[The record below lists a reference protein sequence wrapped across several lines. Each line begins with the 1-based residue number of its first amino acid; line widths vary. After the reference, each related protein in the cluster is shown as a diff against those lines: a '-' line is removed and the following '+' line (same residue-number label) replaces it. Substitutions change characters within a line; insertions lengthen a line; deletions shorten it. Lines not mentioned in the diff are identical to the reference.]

1 MRRSFRS
8 IAASAVAGLFLIGA
22 SATALAS
29 DWDVDSAHSQVG
41 FSVRHMMVSSV
52 HGTFDKYT
60 GWIALDDGD
69 IGKSKAHFDID
80 AASVNT
86 GNAKRD
92 EHLRSPDFFDAAKFP
107 KITFES
113 TKVDKHGPGE
123 LTLIGNLTIKNIT
136 KPVVFSVSGLSGEV
150 KDPWGMTRRGA
161 SAVAKISRKDFGLT
175 WQKSIETGGV
185 VVGDEV
191 TLTLEVEL
199 TKKKS

>member
-1 MRRSFRS
+1 MRRSLRS
-8 IAASAVAGLFLIGA
+8 LAASVAAGVLFIGA
-22 SATALAS
+22 SATAFAS

-41 FSVRHMMVSSV
+41 FSVRHMMVSTV

-60 GWIALDDGD
+60 GWINLDDGD
-69 IGKSKAHFDID
+69 IAKSKAHFDID
-80 AASVNT
+80 ATSVNT

-92 EHLRSPDFFDAAKFP
+92 DHLRSPDFFDAAKFP
-107 KITFES
+107 KIVFDS
-113 TKVDKHGPGE
+113 TKVEKRGPGE
-123 LTLIGNLTIKNIT
+123 LTLTGNLTIKDVT

-161 SAVAKISRKDFGLT
+161 SATAKINRKDFGLT
-175 WQKSIETGGV
+175 WNKSIEAGGV

-199 TKKKS
+199 TKKKG

>member
-1 MRRSFRS
+1 MRSLRSL
-8 IAASAVAGLFLIGA
+8 AASAAAGLLFIGA
-22 SATALAS
+22 SATAFAS

-41 FSVRHMMVSSV
+41 FSVRHMMVSTV

-69 IGKSKAHFDID
+69 IAKSKAHFDID
-80 AASVNT
+80 ATSIDT

-92 EHLRSPDFFDAAKFP
+92 EHLRSPDFFDVTKFP

-113 TKVDKHGPGE
+113 SKVDRRGPGE
-123 LTLIGNLTIKNIT
+123 LTLSGNLTIKNVT

-161 SAVAKISRKDFGLT
+161 SATAKINRKDFGLT
-175 WQKSIETGGV
+175 WNKSIEAGGV

-199 TKKKS
+199 TKKK